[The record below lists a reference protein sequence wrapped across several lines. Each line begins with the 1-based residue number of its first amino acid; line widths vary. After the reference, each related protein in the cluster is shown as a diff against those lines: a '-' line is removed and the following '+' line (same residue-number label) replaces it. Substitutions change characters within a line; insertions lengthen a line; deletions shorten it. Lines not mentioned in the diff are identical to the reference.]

1 MVQFSSLIEQTS
13 TWIICC
19 HSLVHLGPTE
29 SSPSQPT
36 GRRTSPDCLTI
47 QSLVRRVQNFKA
59 RQVVPITQVRQPR
72 HSRCQ
77 WRPPPSEFFKI
88 NFDGLVFPYDKKS
101 GIGVVIRDCRGL
113 VITSCSKLMHQEL
126 GSNDIEVI
134 AAGWALLLHWRW
146 GWRRQC

>member
-1 MVQFSSLIEQTS
+1 M
-13 TWIICC
+13 
-19 HSLVHLGPTE
+19 
-29 SSPSQPT
+29 
-36 GRRTSPDCLTI
+36 
-47 QSLVRRVQNFKA
+47 
-59 RQVVPITQVRQPR
+59 RQPR

-77 WRPPPSEFFKI
+77 LRPPPSEFFKI

-146 GWRRQC
+146 G

>member
-1 MVQFSSLIEQTS
+1 MNKLQLELFVVTVWSIWDQRNRVRLN
-13 TWIICC
+13 
-19 HSLVHLGPTE
+19 
-29 SSPSQPT
+29 QPVDALHQIAQL
-36 GRRTSPDCLTI
+36 SKVWLEE
-47 QSLVRRVQNFKA
+47 FKA
-59 RQVVPITQVRQPR
+59 RQVVPVTQVRQPR

-146 GWRRQC
+146 G